1 MRALVAMFAVAL
13 PAAVVHSDVSSTSG
27 EIVRRYFQALDHQD
41 FDKAIALTDG
51 CARTRTSSMID
62 RLRKEAAVH
71 KVTVEIR
78 IKHLDVRAPGLL
90 EPRGVPVPV
99 AFDIEIVSKKWC
111 FSRIALRLS
120 GQARFYVD
128 PARPD
133 DRIVAIDGSL
143 VE

>member
-1 MRALVAMFAVAL
+1 MRALVALFAVTL
-13 PAAVVHSDVSSTSG
+13 PAAVVHSDVRSPPG
-27 EIVRRYFQALDHQD
+27 ETVRRYFEALGHQD
-41 FDKAIALTDG
+41 FDGAIALTDG

-62 RLRKEAAVH
+62 RLRKEAAVQR
-71 KVTVEIR
+71 VTVEVRIR
-78 IKHLDVRAPGLL
+78 HLDVRAPGLL

-99 AFDIEIVSKKWC
+99 AFDIEIVGKKWC
-111 FSRIALRLS
+111 FSRIALRLN
-120 GQARFYVD
+120 GEARFYID

>member
-1 MRALVAMFAVAL
+1 MRALVAVFAVTL
-13 PAAVVHSDVSSTSG
+13 PAAVVHSEVSSAPG
-27 EIVRRYFQALDHQD
+27 EAVRRYFQALDHQD

-51 CARTRTSSMID
+51 GAKARTSSMID
-62 RLRKEAAVH
+62 RLKKEAAAH

-78 IKHLDVRAPGLL
+78 VKHLDVRAPGLR

-111 FSRIALRLS
+111 FSRIALRLN
-120 GQARFYVD
+120 GEACFYID

-143 VE
+143 DE